1 MLNAA
6 GGDGVGDFERLQEDP
21 GLAERLGH
29 GVPSPAAALKFLCR
43 FHKEASVEQA
53 QQELLAGQKSYIPA
67 ENGPLRG
74 LGQVHQ
80 DVGRELGRRSADP
93 KIATV
98 DLDATVIESWKR
110 EAKATYAGGA

>member
-1 MLNAA
+1 MAWKPK
-6 GGDGVGDFERLQEDP
+6 R
-21 GLAERLGH
+21 
-29 GVPSPAAALKFLCR
+29 SPAEGEFL
-43 FHKEASVEQA
+43 F
-53 QQELLAGQKSYIPA
+53 ELD
-67 ENGPLRG
+67 